1 MKQKL
6 KRLSQR
12 YVTARRKHLQ
22 PGPRP
27 GLEAALGLG
36 HLAVALGLETLELAP
51 LHERA
56 LARLKPSSDHN
67 GMEERVESFFAE
79 ALQNPKMLL
88 NEN

>member
-12 YVTARRKHLQ
+12 YVTALRKHLQ

-36 HLAVALGLETLELAP
+36 RLAVALGLETLELAP

-67 GMEERVESFFAE
+67 GMEERVESF
-79 ALQNPKMLL
+79 LPRPSKTLKCS
-88 NEN
+88 